1 MDGGERS
8 KTKWGAMGA
17 FEHSRRYRDAQS
29 RVVWSED
36 ALFLTQALAGGPT
49 VRYPVDATGTI
60 AIKWEEDFATI

>member
-1 MDGGERS
+1 
-8 KTKWGAMGA
+8 MGA